1 MAYLSKQL
9 RHFESATRPAVA
21 RRLGARRTKNPDR
34 GFLPDA
40 NNISHMVAQIE
51 TGFPFRVLDTFQQSS
66 GLPLET
72 IATLIRLPARTLSRR
87 RAAGR
92 LKPEE
97 SDRLLRI
104 SRIVDQAT
112 ALFEGDKLAAMQWLQ
127 TPQPGLSDQ
136 QPLAFA
142 RTEIGARAVE
152 DLIGGLE
159 HGVFT

>member
-1 MAYLSKQL
+1 
-9 RHFESATRPAVA
+9 
-21 RRLGARRTKNPDR
+21 
-34 GFLPDA
+34 
-40 NNISHMVAQIE
+40 MVAQIE
-51 TGFPFRVLDTFQQSS
+51 TGFPLTVLDTFQQAS

-112 ALFEGDKLAAMQWLQ
+112 ALFEGDKHAAMQWLQ
-127 TPQPGLSDQ
+127 TPQPGLADQ

-152 DLIGGLE
+152 DLIGRLE